1 MAVLASVSW
10 VSALKIRRGL
20 RRHRR
25 DLALLAAIVTLSS
38 LIAVHHS
45 GGLLEMDHDG
55 GIGAIA
61 EMCLGVF
68 TAVGVVLAA
77 GAAVAVLKRERAL
90 HATGA
95 GAVMRVPVA
104 RARDGPAVVCILC
117 VSRR

>member
-1 MAVLASVSW
+1 M
-10 VSALKIRRGL
+10 IRRGL

-45 GGLLEMDHDG
+45 GGLLEMDHG
-55 GIGAIA
+55 GIGAVA

-68 TAVGVVLAA
+68 TAAGVVLAA
-77 GAAVAVLKRERAL
+77 GAAVAVLKRKWAM
-90 HATGA
+90 HAAGA

-104 RARDGPAVVCILC
+104 RARHGPAVVCILC